1 MNKIRPFIKWA
12 GGKGS
17 LLSQI
22 SKYYPIDLTD
32 GKIDT
37 YIEPFLGGGAVLI
50 DILQRY
56 PIKKAYAFDINGDL
70 INAFKC
76 VKEYPEEL
84 ISELDKIQ
92 KEYIS
97 YDEEKRKEYY
107 YKIRDDYNSDNK
119 NNEEIKRAVQFI
131 FLNRTC
137 FNGLY
142 RVSKTGKFNVPCG
155 KYKNPMICDAQNIRS
170 LSKLFKNVTFIN
182 APYSECEKYIDNKTF
197 VYFDPPYRP
206 LNKTSAFTSYT
217 KDDFNDDDQIKLS
230 KFFNE
235 LNTKDVH
242 VMLSNSNPKN
252 TNKDDDFFEKIYAGF
267 SINEIMANRNIN
279 SNSEGRGAITELLI
293 TNTKRSV

>member
-22 SKYYPIDLTD
+22 SKFYPIELIN
-32 GKIDT
+32 GEIDT

-50 DILQRY
+50 DILQKY
-56 PIKKAYAFDINGDL
+56 PIKKAYAFDINEDL
-70 INAFKC
+70 INAFNC
-76 VKEYPEEL
+76 VKNHPEEM
-84 ISELDKIQ
+84 IAELDKIQ
-92 KEYIS
+92 NEYIPYS
-97 YDEEKRKEYY
+97 ENKRKEYY
-107 YKIRDDYNSDNK
+107 YKTRDEYNL
-119 NNEEIKRAVQFI
+119 NNQKDDGIKRAVQFI

-155 KYKNPMICDAQNIRS
+155 KYKNPTICDANNIRS
-170 LSKLFKNVTFIN
+170 LSRLFENVTFIN
-182 APYSECEKYIDNKTF
+182 ATYSECIKYIDNKTL

-217 KDDFNDDDQIKLS
+217 KEDFNDEDQIELS
-230 KFFNE
+230 KFFSE
-235 LNTKDVH
+235 LNIKDVH

-252 TNKDDDFFEKIYAGF
+252 TNKDDNFFEKIYKGF
-267 SINEIMANRNIN
+267 SINEIVANRNIN
-279 SNSEGRGAITELLI
+279 ANSEKRGAITELLI

>member
-22 SKYYPIDLTD
+22 SKFYPIELIN
-32 GKIDT
+32 GEIDT

-50 DILQRY
+50 DILQKY
-56 PIKKAYAFDINGDL
+56 PIKKAYAFDINEDL
-70 INAFKC
+70 INAFNC
-76 VKEYPEEL
+76 VKNHPEEM
-84 ISELDKIQ
+84 IAELDKIQ
-92 KEYIS
+92 NEYIPYS
-97 YDEEKRKEYY
+97 ENKRKEYY
-107 YKIRDDYNSDNK
+107 YKTRDEYNL
-119 NNEEIKRAVQFI
+119 NNQKDDGIKRTVQFI

-155 KYKNPMICDAQNIRS
+155 KYKNPTICDANNIRS
-170 LSKLFKNVTFIN
+170 LSRLFENVTFIN
-182 APYSECEKYIDNKTF
+182 ATYSECIKYIDNKTL

-217 KDDFNDDDQIKLS
+217 KEDFNDEDQIELS
-230 KFFNE
+230 KFFSE

-252 TNKDDDFFEKIYAGF
+252 TNKDDNFFEKIYRGF
-267 SINEIMANRNIN
+267 SINEIVANRNIN
-279 SNSEGRGAITELLI
+279 ANPEKRGAITELLI

>member
-22 SKYYPIDLTD
+22 SKFYPIELIN
-32 GKIDT
+32 GEIDT

-50 DILQRY
+50 DILQKY
-56 PIKKAYAFDINGDL
+56 PIKKAYAFDINEDL
-70 INAFKC
+70 INAFNC
-76 VKEYPEEL
+76 VKNHPEEM
-84 ISELDKIQ
+84 IAELDKIQ
-92 KEYIS
+92 NEYIPYS
-97 YDEEKRKEYY
+97 ENKRKEYY
-107 YKIRDDYNSDNK
+107 YKTRDEYNL
-119 NNEEIKRAVQFI
+119 NNQKDDGIKRAVQFI

-155 KYKNPMICDAQNIRS
+155 KYKNPTICDANNIRS
-170 LSKLFKNVTFIN
+170 LSRLFKNVTFIN
-182 APYSECEKYIDNKTF
+182 ATYSECIKYIDNKTL

-217 KDDFNDDDQIKLS
+217 KEDFNDEDQIELS
-230 KFFNE
+230 KFFSE

-252 TNKDDDFFEKIYAGF
+252 TNKDDNFFEKIYRGF
-267 SINEIMANRNIN
+267 SINEIVANRNIN
-279 SNSEGRGAITELLI
+279 ANSEKRGAITELLI

>member
-22 SKYYPIDLTD
+22 SKFYPIELIN
-32 GKIDT
+32 GEIDT
-37 YIEPFLGGGAVLI
+37 YIEPFIGGGAVLI
-50 DILQRY
+50 DILQKY
-56 PIKKAYAFDINGDL
+56 PIKKAYAFDINEDL
-70 INAFKC
+70 INAFNC
-76 VKEYPEEL
+76 VKNHPEEM
-84 ISELDKIQ
+84 IAELDKIQ
-92 KEYIS
+92 NEYIPYS
-97 YDEEKRKEYY
+97 ENKRKEYY
-107 YKIRDDYNSDNK
+107 YKTRDEYNL
-119 NNEEIKRAVQFI
+119 NNQKDDGIKRAVQFI

-155 KYKNPMICDAQNIRS
+155 KYKNPTICDANNIRS
-170 LSKLFKNVTFIN
+170 LSRLFENVTFIN
-182 APYSECEKYIDNKTF
+182 ATYSECIKYIDNKTL

-217 KDDFNDDDQIKLS
+217 KEDFNDEDQIELS
-230 KFFNE
+230 KFFSE
-235 LNTKDVH
+235 LNIKDVH

-252 TNKDDDFFEKIYAGF
+252 TNKDDNFFEKIYKGF
-267 SINEIMANRNIN
+267 SINEIVANRNIN
-279 SNSEGRGAITELLI
+279 ANSEKRGAITELLI

>member
-22 SKYYPIDLTD
+22 SKFYPIELIN
-32 GKIDT
+32 GEIDT

-50 DILQRY
+50 DILQKY
-56 PIKKAYAFDINGDL
+56 PIKKAYAFDINEDL
-70 INAFKC
+70 INAFNC
-76 VKEYPEEL
+76 VKNHPEEM
-84 ISELDKIQ
+84 IAELDKIQ
-92 KEYIS
+92 NEYIPYS
-97 YDEEKRKEYY
+97 ENKRKEYY
-107 YKIRDDYNSDNK
+107 YKTRDEYNL
-119 NNEEIKRAVQFI
+119 NNQKDDGIKRAVQFI

-155 KYKNPMICDAQNIRS
+155 KYKNPTICDANNIRS
-170 LSKLFKNVTFIN
+170 LSRLFENVTFIN
-182 APYSECEKYIDNKTF
+182 ATYSECIKYIDNKTL

-217 KDDFNDDDQIKLS
+217 KEDFNDEDQIELS
-230 KFFNE
+230 KFFSE

-252 TNKDDDFFEKIYAGF
+252 TNKDDNFFEKIYRGF
-267 SINEIMANRNIN
+267 SINEIVANRNIN
-279 SNSEGRGAITELLI
+279 ANSEKRGAITELLI

>member
-22 SKYYPIDLTD
+22 SKFYPIELIN
-32 GKIDT
+32 GEIDT

-50 DILQRY
+50 DILQKY
-56 PIKKAYAFDINGDL
+56 PIKKAYAFDINEDL
-70 INAFKC
+70 INAFNC
-76 VKEYPEEL
+76 VKNHPEEM
-84 ISELDKIQ
+84 IAELDKIQ
-92 KEYIS
+92 NEYIPYS
-97 YDEEKRKEYY
+97 ENKRKEYY
-107 YKIRDDYNSDNK
+107 YKTRDEYNL
-119 NNEEIKRAVQFI
+119 NNQKDDGIKRAVQFI

-155 KYKNPMICDAQNIRS
+155 KYKNPTICDANNIRS
-170 LSKLFKNVTFIN
+170 LSRLFENVTFIN
-182 APYSECEKYIDNKTF
+182 ATYSECIKYIDNKTL

-217 KDDFNDDDQIKLS
+217 KEDFNDEDQIELS
-230 KFFNE
+230 KFFSE

-252 TNKDDDFFEKIYAGF
+252 TNKDDNFFEKIYKGF
-267 SINEIMANRNIN
+267 SINEIVANRNIN
-279 SNSEGRGAITELLI
+279 ANSEKRGAITELLI